1 LYCRDPQNGNSEVNG
16 SSATRW
22 LWSEI
27 DQLVYELTP
36 AYVSQNVTSVGKPAY
51 VPQNMTS
58 AGKPAYVPQNVTSVG
73 REEEIAIVEGKV

>member
-36 AYVSQNVTSVGKPAY
+36 AYVSQNVTS
-51 VPQNMTS
+51 
-58 AGKPAYVPQNVTSVG
+58 AGKPATKTAGKPG
-73 REEEIAIVEGKV
+73 EIAIVEGKV